1 MKHRAALILC
11 FLAALLLAGC
21 GAARQAISPAE
32 MLPSL
37 GVPAP
42 EMADQEMAIDSAG
55 RALGAD
61 ASKTVSSGAPLAQ
74 DRLVIRNANLT
85 LVVTDPSASA
95 EAISRMAEE
104 MGGFVVSTYLYE
116 TAYGSGN
123 LTAMQGTITVRVPAD
138 RLNEALDTIK
148 AGAIEVRSENIS
160 GEDVTQQ
167 YVDLT
172 SRLRNLEAAE
182 EQLQEIM
189 GSAATTEDVMLVY
202 NQLVQVRGE
211 IESVKGQMQYFEQSA
226 RLSAITIELIPDAA
240 AQPLQIAGWRP
251 EGTAKA
257 AVESLIRALQF
268 LADVG
273 IWAVICVLPI
283 ALILGLPAY
292 FVARA
297 VLRRRRAAKAKVA
310 EG

>member
-1 MKHRAALILC
+1 MPSEMGGVALNAPMPEAAVESDSSNGSRAVYS
-11 FLAALLLAGC
+11 GE
-21 GAARQAISPAE
+21 P
-32 MLPSL
+32 
-37 GVPAP
+37 
-42 EMADQEMAIDSAG
+42 
-55 RALGAD
+55 
-61 ASKTVSSGAPLAQ
+61 VSQ

-85 LVVTDPSASA
+85 LVVTDPTASV
-95 EAISRMAEE
+95 EAITKLAED
-104 MGGFVVSTYLYE
+104 MGGFVVSSYLYE
-116 TAYGSGN
+116 TAYGTGD
-123 LTAMQGTITVRVPAD
+123 LTTTQGTITVRVPAD
-138 RLNEALDTIK
+138 QLDMALDSIK
-148 AGAIEVRSENIS
+148 AGATEVRSENIS

-167 YVDLT
+167 YVDLE

-189 GSAATTEDVMLVY
+189 GSATTTEDVMMVY

-257 AVESLIRALQF
+257 AVEALIQALQF
-268 LADVG
+268 IAEAG

-283 ALILGLPAY
+283 GLILGVPAY
-292 FVARA
+292 FIIRA
-297 VLRRRRAAKAKVA
+297 IRRRRKAAKAKAAA
-310 EG
+310 E

>member
-1 MKHRAALILC
+1 MKHRVAFVILAVAAIL
-11 FLAALLLAGC
+11 LGGC
-21 GAARQAISPAE
+21 GAMSPTLRSAE
-32 MLPSL
+32 VLPSDFS
-37 GVPAP
+37 GAAP
-42 EMADQEMAIDSAG
+42 EIAAQEMAA
-55 RALGAD
+55 
-61 ASKTVSSGAPLAQ
+61 APLNVDGSKAVYSGEPVSQ

-85 LVVTDPSASA
+85 LVVTDPTASV
-95 EAISRMAEE
+95 EAITKMAEG
-104 MGGFVVSTYLYE
+104 MGGFVVSSYLYE
-116 TAYGSGN
+116 TAYGTGN
-123 LTAMQGTITVRVPAD
+123 LTTTQGTITVRVPAD
-138 RLNEALDTIK
+138 KLDEALDSIK

-167 YVDLT
+167 YVDLQ

-189 GSAATTEDVMLVY
+189 GSATTTEDVMMVY

-257 AVESLIRALQF
+257 AVEALIQALQF
-268 LADVG
+268 LADAG
-273 IWAVICVLPI
+273 IWAVICVVPI
-283 ALILGLPAY
+283 GLIIGVPAY
-292 FVARA
+292 FIIRSI
-297 VLRRRRAAKAKVA
+297 RRRRKAAKPKTA
-310 EG
+310 EE